1 MRFRGDKH
9 DGERLEGR
17 IIKKGMR
24 KPEYAHYRDC
34 GDNFMGVCM
43 KTYQAVQ
50 FILHQLHTILHT
62 RTALSKGGYS
72 REVGRTDSE
81 VWLSQVNATPSLM
94 GASATTSV
102 KRG

>member
-17 IIKKGMR
+17 IIQKGMR
-24 KPEYAHYRDC
+24 KPEYDHYRDC

-50 FILHQLHTILHT
+50 FILHQLQFYTHAQPFQKAAIVERLEGQIQKSGCP
-62 RTALSKGGYS
+62 R
-72 REVGRTDSE
+72 
-81 VWLSQVNATPSLM
+81 
-94 GASATTSV
+94 
-102 KRG
+102 